1 MLKSKFIKLTA
12 ICMMIITTLSISTPA
27 MAATEY
33 MNSTGSV
40 VEDVTS
46 TIKHGED
53 KNQKEQSKYA
63 QYTSD
68 SSSTTDVYV
77 SQASTFSVTAPVVA
91 ILSGQPDDKGNYSG
105 DVKYSVKGNIAS
117 NEIVKVVPDNSL
129 SLSQPGKDDIECSI
143 VGKNNEVAKT
153 EFTYADG
160 LRAEKELS
168 QEYTITTKDITAGS
182 WHGSLKTN
190 ISLSSGEKYYS
201 SIDKAVNDANNLTTQ
216 NADISVSDVN
226 NAEASL
232 FLSDNKSY
240 ITLMKDTTSTG
251 DLLMNNDT
259 SLDLHN
265 NTLNFKTGKFITYND
280 NFHLYNGSIK
290 SVNSKNVVYSKSTNP
305 ETSLDV
311 SNVVFDI
318 ELNENFSEVHS
329 SIQTTSKNLTAI
341 NLKIKQYGDTSTKAV
356 AGVVTNN
363 PDKNSN
369 SENSKCELINCSL
382 DANLPKVANVI
393 RGIQTKHNLKLNN
406 SDISIYSDKAGV
418 AGAYCSSG
426 TYAAEILNT
435 NIISHSKNGFAD
447 GFASYS
453 NNVNMSNVNIDCYT
467 SGNNTS
473 YGSYGVNISGGETF
487 SITDSKIKSYT
498 DSKNSFGI
506 RSNASILN
514 KISNC
519 DIYSDVLSAD
529 LGVGIN
535 TISGKLI
542 STNNTVYGKQIAL
555 RTPSSS
561 EISIVEGG
569 AYTST
574 DHTGYICGRADIS
587 NVTFKIANRD
597 KYTVKDVDYGLY
609 VGSNKDVDE
618 YIVNFNNCIIG
629 DSKSSEHSS
638 YNGIVAQG
646 HNNYYAPNQINVNN
660 TKIYTTKHAFVFNVG
675 TEERLIETKFNL
687 YGNTD
692 IYVYDSNENKYNIFT
707 KDELSKEIQSW
718 KSELN
723 DKKSQ
728 GYCVG
733 NVIFGNEVAVV
744 DESNMTITK
753 LKITD
758 TANVYD
764 YR

>member
-91 ILSGQPDDKGNYSG
+91 ILNGQPDTNGNYTG
-105 DVKYSVKGNIAS
+105 DIKYSVKGNIAADEMINVEPES
-117 NEIVKVVPDNSL
+117 SFQLIQS
-129 SLSQPGKDDIECSI
+129 GKENVDCSVI
-143 VGKNNEVAKT
+143 SKDTTTTKT
-153 EFTYADG
+153 NFTYADG

-240 ITLMKDTTSTG
+240 ITLMKDTTSIG

-311 SNVVFDI
+311 SNVIFDI
-318 ELNENFSEVHS
+318 ELNENFSEIHS

-356 AGVVTNN
+356 AGVVTYN

-369 SENSKCELINCSL
+369 NENSKCELINCSL
-382 DANLPKVANVI
+382 DANLPKVADVI

-406 SDISIYSDKAGV
+406 SDISIHSDIGGAT
-418 AGAYCSSG
+418 GAYCPSG
-426 TYAAEILNT
+426 SCSAEILNT
-435 NIISHSKNGFAD
+435 NIISHSKNGSTD

-467 SGNNTS
+467 SGNNT
-473 YGSYGVNISGGETF
+473 SYGVNISGGETF

-506 RSNASILN
+506 RSHASILN

-519 DIYSDVLSAD
+519 DIYSDVLNANLGAGISA
-529 LGVGIN
+529 V
-535 TISGKLI
+535 SGKLI
-542 STNNTVYGKQIAL
+542 STNNTVYGKQWAL
-555 RTPSSS
+555 ETPSSS

-569 AYTST
+569 VYTST

-609 VGSNKDVDE
+609 VGSRKDVDE